1 MEYSAGLAMA
11 AIDPMDVRRAIF
23 AGEMFLEY
31 LPMVDLQD
39 RDRCV
44 GCEALVRWRR
54 DGTVVPPL
62 AFIPA
67 IENTPVSGLLT
78 YWVIDRMASELG
90 DWLRTYGNVHV
101 AINVP
106 PEVLGRG
113 GLEYAA
119 YKANL
124 LEVRSRLVLEIT
136 ERGAPDHLGLQE
148 LRNIAQDDEV
158 LIAMDDIGIDGG
170 SMLAFA
176 RTPVD
181 VLKLDRSVI
190 AQIGGEDDA
199 GVLAELT
206 KLVGIGRQ
214 RFVAEGVEHAGQA
227 DNLRAI
233 GVQWAQGWLYS
244 CALPAREFIAWHAA
258 HD

>member
-1 MEYSAGLAMA
+1 MDNSATTASA
-11 AIDPMDVRRAIF
+11 VDPMDVRRAIF
-23 AGEMFLEY
+23 AGELFLEY
-31 LPMVDLQD
+31 LPMVDLQAG
-39 RDRCV
+39 DRCI

-54 DGTVVPPL
+54 AGAVVPPL

-90 DWLRTYGNVHV
+90 DWLRAHEDVHV

-106 PEVLGRG
+106 PEILGRG

-124 LEVRSRLVLEIT
+124 LKVRSRLLLEIT

-148 LRNIAQDDEV
+148 LRAIAQDDEV

-190 AQIGGEDDA
+190 ARIGSA
-199 GVLAELT
+199 GDGVTVEELAS
-206 KLVGIGRQ
+206 LVKVGRQ

-227 DNLRAI
+227 DALRAI

-244 CALPAREFIAWHAA
+244 PPLPAEAFIAWHAA
-258 HD
+258 HR

>member
-1 MEYSAGLAMA
+1 MDSSATPATSG
-11 AIDPMDVRRAIF
+11 IDPMEVRRAIF

-31 LPMVDLQD
+31 LPMVDLQAGE
-39 RDRCV
+39 RCV
-44 GCEALVRWRR
+44 GREALVRWRR
-54 DGTVVPPL
+54 GGEVVPPL
-62 AFIPA
+62 AFVPA

-90 DWLRTYGNVHV
+90 AWLRAHADVHV

-124 LEVRSRLVLEIT
+124 LEVRNRLVLEIT

-148 LRNIAQDDEV
+148 LRSIAQDDEV

-181 VLKLDRSVI
+181 VLKLDRHVI
-190 AQIGGEDDA
+190 ARIGSA
-199 GVLAELT
+199 GDGDVLEELAS
-206 KLVGIGRQ
+206 LVKIGRH
-214 RFVAEGVEHAGQA
+214 RLVAEGVEHAGQA
-227 DNLRAI
+227 DALRAI

-244 CALPAREFIAWHAA
+244 RALPAQAFIVWHAA
-258 HD
+258 HR